1 MTIQSYEIRA
11 LDDFGGRIHWVP
23 SDIGAWCPADS
34 VRRLEAD
41 MTALRA
47 ELASLKAP
55 PKVLSAEEVTEVG
68 WYWARFGSSWDQI
81 IEFYP
86 PGGFEF
92 PSHGQFI
99 GPIKM
104 PEV

>member
-1 MTIQSYEIRA
+1 MEALTRFDLGMDGYMEPAENGKYCYAWDAEKLQAEI
-11 LDDFGGRIHWVP
+11 
-23 SDIGAWCPADS
+23 
-34 VRRLEAD
+34 
-41 MTALRA
+41 A
-47 ELASLKAP
+47 ELKAP

>member
-1 MTIQSYEIRA
+1 MKIYNLRENDEYLGEAPTTPFVRYEEAQAEINA
-11 LDDFGGRIHWVP
+11 LK
-23 SDIGAWCPADS
+23 
-34 VRRLEAD
+34 
-41 MTALRA
+41 A
-47 ELASLKAP
+47 ELAALKAP

-92 PSHGQFI
+92 PSHGKFI
-99 GPIKM
+99 GPIQM